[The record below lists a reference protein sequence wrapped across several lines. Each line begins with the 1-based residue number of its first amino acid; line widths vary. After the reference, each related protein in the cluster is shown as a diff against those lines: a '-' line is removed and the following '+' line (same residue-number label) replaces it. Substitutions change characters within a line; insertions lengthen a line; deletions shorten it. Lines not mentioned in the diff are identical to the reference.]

1 MAGNTA
7 TISIE
12 RFRADW
18 CAHKPIVEICER
30 YSVTKDQVIRLRD
43 HWQLPLRND
52 RRLRKKPARQ
62 RDPTPDEIA
71 AAMARIQATWD
82 DRTREMRRVSKPQP
96 VSVQR
101 IRVDAIDMT
110 FVTEP
115 GIESLI
121 DEQAD
126 DRQAE

>member
-18 CAHKPIVEICER
+18 CAHKPIVEICEA

-43 HWQLPLRND
+43 FWRLPLRND

-62 RDPTPDEIA
+62 RDPTQSEIA
-71 AAMARIQATWD
+71 AAVARIQATWD
-82 DRTREMRRVSKPQP
+82 DRTREQRRVSKPQP

-101 IRVDAIDMT
+101 IRVDAIDMSFT
-110 FVTEP
+110 SEQ

-121 DEQAD
+121 DDQPD
-126 DRQAE
+126 DR

>member
-18 CAHKPIVEICER
+18 CAHKPIVEICEA

-43 HWQLPLRND
+43 FWQLPLRND
-52 RRLRKKPARQ
+52 RRLRKKPAKQ

-71 AAMARIQATWD
+71 AATARIQATWD
-82 DRTREMRRVSKPQP
+82 DRTREQRRVSKPQP

-101 IRVDAIDMT
+101 IRVDAIDLSFT
-110 FVTEP
+110 SEP

-121 DEQAD
+121 DDQPD
-126 DRQAE
+126 DR

>member
-18 CAHKPIVEICER
+18 CAHKPIVEICEA

-43 HWQLPLRND
+43 FWRLPLRND
-52 RRLRKKPARQ
+52 RRLRKKPAKQ

-71 AAMARIQATWD
+71 AATARIQATWD
-82 DRTREMRRVSKPQP
+82 DRTREQRRVSKPQP

-101 IRVDAIDMT
+101 IRVDAIDMSFT
-110 FVTEP
+110 SEQ

-121 DEQAD
+121 DDQPD
-126 DRQAE
+126 DR